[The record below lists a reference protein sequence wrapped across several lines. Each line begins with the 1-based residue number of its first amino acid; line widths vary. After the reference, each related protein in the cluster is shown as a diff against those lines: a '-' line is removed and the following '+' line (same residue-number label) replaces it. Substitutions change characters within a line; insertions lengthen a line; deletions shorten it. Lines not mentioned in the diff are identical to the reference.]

1 MISVWTDRKDIY
13 LGACR
18 RRDVIRSPLW
28 MRLFEEVVDN
38 DCILNIGK
46 ADQNLLSRLIE
57 TARRLVR
64 DIPLLR

>member
-1 MISVWTDRKDIY
+1 MISVWTNWKDTY

-28 MRLFEEVVDN
+28 VRLLEEVVD
-38 DCILNIGK
+38 DDRILNIGK
-46 ADQNLLSRLIE
+46 ADQNLLSCLVETASRLIW
-57 TARRLVR
+57 